1 MSSFPL
7 PDNSSITSSPD
18 EPCRNAEHST
28 LPFRPIT
35 PSPKEAVDHEPE
47 LQAILEE
54 AMEGTGATGAAI
66 ALSAPEGVY
75 CRASIGVPAPE
86 AGTRLRAGIGLTGLC
101 LSTGEI
107 LLCND
112 TNTDRRANSKL
123 CKETGIRSALVLPIK
138 QHAKVVGVLELLSA
152 NPNAFN
158 QHQATALSMLADR
171 VLQFSLEPAT
181 KSDRC
186 LDELPSKDT
195 EAVRNPRK
203 LLAHANVL
211 DEHNRLPFTDAA
223 GAP

>member
-7 PDNSSITSSPD
+7 PDNSGITSSP
-18 EPCRNAEHST
+18 EKLRQTEHST

-66 ALSAPEGVY
+66 APSAPEGVY

-112 TNTDRRANSKL
+112 TNTDRRANSNYAKKRASGRRWYCRL
-123 CKETGIRSALVLPIK
+123 SSMPRWWESSNYCPPIRMRSISIRQLRSV
-138 QHAKVVGVLELLSA
+138 
-152 NPNAFN
+152 
-158 QHQATALSMLADR
+158 
-171 VLQFSLEPAT
+171 
-181 KSDRC
+181 C
-186 LDELPSKDT
+186 
-195 EAVRNPRK
+195 
-203 LLAHANVL
+203 
-211 DEHNRLPFTDAA
+211 
-223 GAP
+223 